1 MLMLT
6 VIWVGVWVG
15 ERDQQQRK
23 ACDWWRTSTST
34 SLFKLLFSTSRKQE
48 NIACNISDF
57 FLHIWNCKIF
67 LFLCFGPNDLQ
78 LDVIHLC

>member
-6 VIWVGVWVG
+6 VRWVGVWVG
-15 ERDQQQRK
+15 ERDQQQGK

-57 FLHIWNCKIF
+57 FLQEKIRKT
-67 LFLCFGPNDLQ
+67 
-78 LDVIHLC
+78 HLELHNFPVSVFWAK